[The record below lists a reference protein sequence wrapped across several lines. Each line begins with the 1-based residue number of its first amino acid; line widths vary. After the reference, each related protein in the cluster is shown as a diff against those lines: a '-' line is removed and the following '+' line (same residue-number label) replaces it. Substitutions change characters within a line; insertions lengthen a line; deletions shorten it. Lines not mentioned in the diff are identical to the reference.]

1 MGASYT
7 GRMIIKGG
15 LVLQPDGSA
24 APADLRVEAGRITG
38 VGSFEAGDDAIDAR
52 DRLIAPGLINTH
64 CHSNENYFKGC
75 FDNLPLELWMLFSY
89 PVLAAPRQTAREIYV
104 RTMLGC
110 IEMLKTGTTAVV
122 DFLYEM
128 PETTPETV
136 AAVLQAYLD
145 AGMRVLLVVG
155 YADKVYYETVPI
167 AMELLT
173 PELRA
178 RIDAEPLCGPDE

>member
-1 MGASYT
+1 MENTKPSISIT
-7 GRMIIKGG
+7 GG
-15 LVLQPDGSA
+15 LVLLPDGST
-24 APADLRVEAGRITG
+24 DLLDLGIRDGRIASIGPTG
-38 VGSFEAGDDAIDAR
+38 PSEQVIDAR
-52 DRLIAPGLINTH
+52 GCLVVPGLINTH

-89 PVLAAPRQTAREIYV
+89 PILSAPRQSAREIYV
-104 RTMLGC
+104 RTLLGC